1 MPPAPRKTHLKDAD
15 EAISMV
21 FDATQFILA
30 SIEAYDLIKDSKK
43 ELIPDNVKIAFENLP
58 AVLGL
63 LRDIQRKWTAKKFA
77 DDVWMAAADDILKC
91 HYACKDLDKVLDDLY
106 VRIRLQGGVASFGSE
121 KLWMWQGETAK
132 EFLKTIHASMKRL
145 VPLGIVT
152 NFLLFDDIE
161 IALAEPKSGADGIGS
176 ADAAEEASLS
186 MDRATLMLSGGEDT
200 PIVIPEGE

>member
-1 MPPAPRKTHLKDAD
+1 MPPAPRKTHLKNAD

-43 ELIPDNVKIAFENLP
+43 ELIPDNVKIVFDNLP
-58 AVLGL
+58 AVVGL
-63 LRDIQRKWTAKKFA
+63 LRDIERKWSAKVKLA
-77 DDVWMAAADDILKC
+77 DAVWMAAADDILKC

-106 VRIRLQGGVASFGSE
+106 VRIRLQGGVASFESE

-132 EFLKTIHASMKRL
+132 EFLRTIHASMKRL

-152 NFLLFDDIE
+152 NFLLLDDIE
-161 IALAEPKSGADGIGS
+161 IALAEPKSGADAISS
-176 ADAAEEASLS
+176 AEAAEASLS

-200 PIVIPEGE
+200 PIVIQEGE